1 MTKKGNDIKYVFG
14 IVLLTIGVIGLTFM
28 AFFMFIG
35 LPIFIIGLILL
46 LLSNKSLKEKL
57 ITIGTYA
64 MCIFLFWFIWNRV
77 STIGP
82 ETFHIP
88 NEYRGK
94 VVIIFKPGCGE
105 QLPKTKEG
113 YQYEIPND
121 GILILDQELKTG
133 FIDHS
138 YKYIQSNGRTIEIPM
153 MDVRDFNEEW
163 TLTKNPNEPSRDK
176 LGVFHWG
183 RTGSIGDMVDANGKA
198 LNKDDQYDFQ
208 EFYISTYNELKD
220 KFGLKYGQ
228 EFDER
233 INHKLEQCK

>member
-1 MTKKGNDIKYVFG
+1 MTKRGNDIKYISG
-14 IVLLTIGVIGLTFM
+14 IVLLTIGAIGLTFM

-35 LPIFIIGLILL
+35 LPIFLIGLILL
-46 LLSNKSLKEKL
+46 LLSKKTLKQKL
-57 ITIGTYA
+57 ITIA
-64 MCIFLFWFIWNRV
+64 VFSACIFLFWFIWNR
-77 STIGP
+77 SKTIGP
-82 ETFHIP
+82 ETFNIP
-88 NEYRGK
+88 DEYRGK

-105 QLPKTKEG
+105 QLLNTDEG
-113 YQYEIPND
+113 YIYEIPND
-121 GILILDQELKTG
+121 GILVLDKELKTG

-138 YKYIQSNGRTIEIPM
+138 YKYIKSNGKTIEIPM

-183 RTGSIGDMVDANGKA
+183 RTGSIGDLVDANGKV
-198 LNKDDQYDFQ
+198 LNKDDQYKFQ

-220 KFGLKYGQ
+220 KFGFKYGQ

-233 INHKLEQCK
+233 INQKLEHCK

>member
-1 MTKKGNDIKYVFG
+1 MKKKGNDIKYVLG
-14 IVLLTIGVIGLTFM
+14 IVLLTIGAIGLTFM
-28 AFFMFIG
+28 AFFMLIG

-57 ITIGTYA
+57 ITIGAYA
-64 MCIFLFWFIWNRV
+64 ICIFLFWFIWN
-77 STIGP
+77 SINTIGP

-94 VVIIFKPGCGE
+94 VIIIFKPGCGE

-113 YQYEIPND
+113 YIYEIPTD
-121 GILILDQELKTG
+121 GILILDKELKTG
-133 FIDHS
+133 FIDHN
-138 YKYIQSNGRTIEIPM
+138 YKYIQSNGKTIEIPM

-183 RTGSIGDMVDANGKA
+183 RTGSVGDMVDANGKVI
-198 LNKDDQYDFQ
+198 NKNEQYDFQ
-208 EFYISTYNELKD
+208 EFYIATYEELES
-220 KFGLKYGQ
+220 KFGFNYDK
-228 EFDER
+228 EFDIRTAE
-233 INHKLEQCK
+233 KLNNCK